1 MKKVK
6 QFLKEVK
13 QEVKKVT
20 WLTKEETLRYSLMI
34 IVASIL
40 VAAYLGGVDYLVQ
53 NLLEIL
59 I

>member
-53 NLLEIL
+53 KLLEIL